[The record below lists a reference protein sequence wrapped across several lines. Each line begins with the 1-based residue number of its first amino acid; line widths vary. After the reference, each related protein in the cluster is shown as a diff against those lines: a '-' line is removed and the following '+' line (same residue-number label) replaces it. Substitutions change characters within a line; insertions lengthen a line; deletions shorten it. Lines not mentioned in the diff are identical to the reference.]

1 MDQKR
6 PIFLERESYRR
17 RRLGD
22 AAKLSPVLGGVLFL
36 VPVLW
41 AGVGSTAGGL
51 VYLFGVWAIMIVL
64 MMLLSRRLAETEPK
78 SDTDNPQT
86 STAKASEDTDVV

>member
-1 MDQKR
+1 MQSKR

-22 AAKLSPVLGGVLFL
+22 AAKLAPVLGFVLFL
-36 VPVLW
+36 IPVLW

-51 VYLFGVWAIMIVL
+51 VYLFGAWAIMIVL
-64 MMLLSRRLAETEPK
+64 MMILSRRLSETEPK
-78 SDTDNPQT
+78 SD
-86 STAKASEDTDVV
+86 STEPDQDDVI